1 MPPSPLA
8 LVPPM
13 LPSTVQGTRTHRVLL
28 GLTSRV
34 SCRETAAYL
43 REELKKYVPKGYR
56 VTILKHCVL
65 QKVHRGDVHVINDN
79 FISSRRYFYFLS
91 LKTLILLVMLAT
103 LCVAKGRSPS
113 EVTCPSSV
121 VCRGHATHFREGEP
135 KWSHPV
141 LTEAGHALPEKGR
154 EFYLHMESA
163 MQPESKDIPV
173 CRTSLDKKY
182 RNLPYICR
190 VSFYAISHFIYSG
203 CLVIYSLTCAS
214 CCHFHPRRKHQLLP
228 NP

>member
-1 MPPSPLA
+1 M
-8 LVPPM
+8 
-13 LPSTVQGTRTHRVLL
+13 
-28 GLTSRV
+28 
-34 SCRETAAYL
+34 
-43 REELKKYVPKGYR
+43 
-56 VTILKHCVL
+56 
-65 QKVHRGDVHVINDN
+65 HVINDN

-113 EVTCPSSV
+113 EVTRPSSV

-135 KWSHPV
+135 KRSHPV
-141 LTEAGHALPEKGR
+141 LTEAGHALPEKDR
-154 EFYLHMESA
+154 EFHLHMESA

-214 CCHFHPRRKHQLLP
+214 CCHFHPCRKHQLLP
-228 NP
+228 SP